1 MSRQTYF
8 TIACS
13 LALMLMSQVIAQN
26 VVEHFVSETILH
38 LNWGDGHDEIGYSE
52 TLVGYENKHGGPV
65 CFDVDR
71 DGNIYILDTVNSYIK
86 IFGQNGDLLEYF
98 ALEHSGREY
107 GYIAVDEKSKNIW
120 HHNPWNRTFSEY
132 TFDGSLLKKV
142 IYNEQSVSI
151 IPPQF
156 DIWDGQIISGGEVV
170 ISETAS
176 RFGSRGEPVHEGTI
190 KWVRSRNERFNMN
203 SSEHSRRAYV
213 RLEPE
218 LSKNNEQSRP
228 RMLIIDETGNE
239 DTLAFSEMSRLYH
252 VSFLSEDK
260 HGYLYCLFTYR
271 KIKGP
276 SQIRKYD
283 SRMNLVA
290 KIDSFPSNHD
300 FNFLMTEHLVD
311 EHGNVYFMHLSRE
324 LGVRVIKWHG
334 G

>member
-8 TIACS
+8 TISCF
-13 LALMLMSQVIAQN
+13 LALMLMPQVIAQN
-26 VVEHFVSETILH
+26 VVEQFVAETVLH

-52 TLVGYENKHGGPV
+52 TLVGYEDKHGGPV

-86 IFGQNGDLLEYF
+86 IFGQNGDLLECF
-98 ALEHSGREY
+98 ALEYSGREY

-132 TFDGSLLKKV
+132 TFAGSLLKTV

-156 DIWDGQIISGGEVV
+156 DIWDGQIISGGKVA
-170 ISETAS
+170 ISEIAS
-176 RFGSRGEPVHEGTI
+176 RFGSKGEPVHEGTI

-218 LSKNNEQSRP
+218 LSENNEQSRP
-228 RMLIIDETGNE
+228 RMLVIDETGNE
-239 DTLAFSEMSRLYH
+239 DTLVFSEMSRLYH
-252 VSFLSEDK
+252 VSFLAEDK
-260 HGYLYCLFTYR
+260 HSYLYCLFTYR
-271 KIKGP
+271 GIERP

-290 KIDSFPSNHD
+290 KIDGFPSNHD

>member
-8 TIACS
+8 TISCS
-13 LALMLMSQVIAQN
+13 LALTLMSQVIAQN
-26 VVEHFVSETILH
+26 VVEQFVAETILH
-38 LNWGDGHDEIGYSE
+38 LNWGDGHNEIGYSE
-52 TLVGYENKHGGPV
+52 TLVGYEDKHGGPV

-71 DGNIYILDTVNSYIK
+71 DGNIYILDTVKSYIK
-86 IFGQNGDLLEYF
+86 IFGQSGELLECF

-132 TFDGSLLKKV
+132 TFDGSLLKTV

-156 DIWDGQIISGGEVV
+156 DIWDGQIISGGKVV
-170 ISETAS
+170 ISEIAS
-176 RFGSRGEPVHEGTI
+176 RFGSRGEPIHEGTI
-190 KWVRSRNERFNMN
+190 KWIRSRNERFNMN

-218 LSKNNEQSRP
+218 LAGNNEQSRP
-228 RMLIIDETGNE
+228 RMLIIDEIGNE
-239 DTLAFSEMSRLYH
+239 DTLVFSEMSRLYH
-252 VSFLSEDK
+252 VSFLAEDK

-271 KIKGP
+271 GIERS

-290 KIDSFPSNHD
+290 KIDSFPSNRD

-311 EHGNVYFMHLSRE
+311 ENGNVYFMHLSRE

>member
-8 TIACS
+8 TISCS

-26 VVEHFVSETILH
+26 VVEQFVSETILH

-52 TLVGYENKHGGPV
+52 TLVGYEDKHGGPV

-86 IFGQNGDLLEYF
+86 IFGQNGDLLEFF

-132 TFDGSLLKKV
+132 AFDGSLLKTV
-142 IYNEQSVSI
+142 IYNEQSVTI

-156 DIWDGQIISGGEVV
+156 DIWDGQIISGGKVA
-170 ISETAS
+170 ISETSS
-176 RFGSRGEPVHEGTI
+176 RLGSRGEPVHEGTI

-203 SSEHSRRAYV
+203 SSEHSRRTYV
-213 RLEPE
+213 ILEPE
-218 LSKNNEQSRP
+218 LSENNEQSRP

-239 DTLAFSEMSRLYH
+239 DTLVFSEMSHLYH

-260 HGYLYCLFTYR
+260 HGYLYCLFIYR
-271 KIKGP
+271 GIERP
-276 SQIRKYD
+276 RQIRKYD
-283 SRMNLVA
+283 SKMNLVA

-300 FNFLMTEHLVD
+300 FNFLMTERLVD
-311 EHGNVYFMHLSRE
+311 ENGNVYFMHLSRE